1 MRRILAAVVVAALA
15 AITLAACDKE
25 EPAPIST
32 AAATA
37 SSGAPATPSATSSAA
52 PAASPDT
59 KVQQIFA
66 TRCASCHGPKG
77 KGDGPIAASLTPRP
91 RDYSDA
97 AWQRAT
103 PDDAIAAIIA
113 RGGSAVHESPMMPP
127 SPDLA
132 ADPAALA
139 AMVKLVRSFGGKT

>member
-1 MRRILAAVVVAALA
+1 MLAG
-15 AITLAACDKE
+15 CDKQE
-25 EPAPIST
+25 QAPTPTST
-32 AAATA
+32 AATTA
-37 SSGAPATPSATSSAA
+37 PSAAPSATSSAA
-52 PAASPDT
+52 PVASPDA

-91 RDYSDA
+91 RDYSDL
-97 AWQRAT
+97 AWQKAT

-113 RGGSAVHESPMMPP
+113 RGGMGVHKSQMMPP

-132 ADPAALA
+132 SDPAALA
-139 AMVKLVRSFGGKT
+139 AMVKLVRSFGRAS